1 MIGEFVYINGDLV
14 PHAEA
19 KISVFDHN
27 FVYGD
32 GVFEGLQAVN
42 GGIFRL
48 ADHVERLYRSA
59 RFLSIEIPLTPAQM
73 ISAILGTARRNRMRD
88 GYVRPMISRGVGP
101 MGVRNMHKLGPPT
114 IVIVAQHEEVA
125 GGKDTTSKGIRA
137 HVASIRRIPP
147 ECLDSRVKSC
157 NYVNNIM
164 AYLEAQ
170 AAGCDTAVMLDMQGY
185 VAEGYGNNICAVER
199 GSLVTPPI
207 GNILAGIT
215 RAAVIEL
222 AQKQGIPVVERAMTV
237 YDLVCADE
245 VFETA
250 TMAEIVPIAEIDGRK
265 VGDGGVGPVT
275 KRLHADLRRLMASGE
290 QSAPIYN
297 S

>member
-1 MIGEFVYINGDLV
+1 MIGDFVYLNGDFV
-14 PHAEA
+14 PHGEA
-19 KISVFDHN
+19 KVSVFDHN

-32 GVFEGLQAVN
+32 GLFEGLQAVN

-48 ADHVERLYRSA
+48 AEHVERLYRSA
-59 RFLSIEIPLTPAQM
+59 RFLAIEIPLAPAQM
-73 ISAILGTARRNRMRD
+73 TEAILETARRNRMRD
-88 GYVRPMISRGVGP
+88 GYLRPMVSRGVGP
-101 MGVRNMHKLGPPT
+101 MGVRNIARLGPPT
-114 IVIVAQHEEVA
+114 VVIVAQHEAVA
-125 GGKDTTSKGIRA
+125 GGKDASKGVKA

-164 AYLEAQ
+164 AYLEAH
-170 AAGCDTAVMLDMQGY
+170 AAGCDSAIMLDLQGY
-185 VAEGYGNNICAVER
+185 VAEGYGNNICAVDK
-199 GSLVTPPI
+199 GALVTPPL

-222 AQKQGIPVVERAMTV
+222 AGRLGIPVAERPMTV
-237 YDLVCADE
+237 YDLVCAEE

-250 TMAEIVPIAEIDGRK
+250 TMAEIVPVSEIDGRK
-265 VGDGGVGPVT
+265 VGDGAVGPVT
-275 KRLHADLRRLMASGE
+275 RQLHIALRRLMESGE